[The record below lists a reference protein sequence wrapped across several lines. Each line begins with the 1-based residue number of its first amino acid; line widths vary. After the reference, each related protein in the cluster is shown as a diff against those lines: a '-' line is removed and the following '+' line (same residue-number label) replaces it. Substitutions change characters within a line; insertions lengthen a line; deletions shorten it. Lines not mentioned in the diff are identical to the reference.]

1 MSSVTVEYDESNILF
16 MKILDLMKTM
26 GAVVKQNSSGQVEY
40 VPTAFE
46 AECIE
51 LGRKE
56 HEEGK
61 YAFRG
66 SVDDLRKQLGL

>member
-1 MSSVTVEYDESNILF
+1 MSSVTIEYDEKNFLF
-16 MKILDLMKTM
+16 LKVLDLMESM
-26 GAVVKQNSSGQVEY
+26 GAVIKKNNGISEY
-40 VPTAFE
+40 VPTAYE

-66 SVDDLRKQLGL
+66 SVDDLRNQLGL